1 MKITLRVIEVA
12 LPSIVLGAISI
23 ILVISMGCKEIE
35 TAQANQSTPK
45 CYYVLNLEG
54 KEANLGIVEE
64 GNTISEI
71 TGGAIYEG
79 DCNGELNQFRI
90 HQIGGSDE

>member
-1 MKITLRVIEVA
+1 MRTTIVIIKAITPCLI
-12 LPSIVLGAISI
+12 LGAIS
-23 ILVISMGCKEIE
+23 LVCLAKGCKEIE

-45 CYYVLNLEG
+45 CYYVLSLDG

-79 DCNGELNQFRI
+79 DCNGELNQFRV